1 MFPKCLDEAKRMSSV
16 PFRELVGGL
25 QCVAQCTRQEH
36 SQPMQSAVSAA
47 IHEKPSG
54 RQSDDRVK
62 NSATGIQM
70 HDPETRRSVSGY
82 KFVHLGGAVAWSCRS
97 QSTIPVFHDGSK
109 IYGYRS
115 LWPECFMMTLIL
127 YRA

>member
-1 MFPKCLDEAKRMSSV
+1 MFLKCLDEAKRMSSV

-70 HDPETRRSVSGY
+70 QTANDPETR
-82 KFVHLGGAVAWSCRS
+82 
-97 QSTIPVFHDGSK
+97 
-109 IYGYRS
+109 
-115 LWPECFMMTLIL
+115 
-127 YRA
+127 

>member
-1 MFPKCLDEAKRMSSV
+1 MFPKCLDEAKRMSSI

-70 HDPETRRSVSGY
+70 HDPETRRSVPGY
-82 KFVHLGGAVAWSCRS
+82 KFVHLGGPGAAEANPQFQCFTTEARYMAIAASG
-97 QSTIPVFHDGSK
+97 QNA
-109 IYGYRS
+109 
-115 LWPECFMMTLIL
+115 LW
-127 YRA
+127 

>member
-1 MFPKCLDEAKRMSSV
+1 MFPKCLDEAKRMSSI

-70 HDPETRRSVSGY
+70 QTVQMIQRPGDPYQATSSYTWV
-82 KFVHLGGAVAWSCRS
+82 V
-97 QSTIPVFHDGSK
+97 Q
-109 IYGYRS
+109 
-115 LWPECFMMTLIL
+115 
-127 YRA
+127 